1 MSWGRLH
8 TIAARKAAH
17 TAARKV
23 APVALTVAL
32 VTITPLVIGSTPP
45 VPEPGRAMRGTASQP
60 STPTY
65 NACTRNTQFY
75 AANPL
80 GRVLDDTYTWATY
93 PPTKVGNGHGN
104 INWALDPYG
113 RVSWSMWLHS
123 LRWLGAALDAAN
135 RGDQRATTHLL
146 AVVRDWSKDNPYPWN
161 TTATAQESTMH
172 RTNVLLC
179 LRTVL
184 SNRNNGTLPHDARW
198 LDGVIMTHARS
209 LETYFSGYGNHGAD
223 ESLAMLGVG
232 CLLGQS
238 HYRDLAGGRLLK
250 ILDHAIAPDGSV
262 NEQSIGYAAFNYS
275 LWNRTRLMVA
285 QCTPQ
290 SPLAATIDTRLSA
303 LAGFLAHAMTPLGTF
318 HQLGDTEDLQR
329 PPLIGTPHEYPAT
342 AGKAGTPPAQ
352 RVAVYRSGYVFGRS
366 GWGTPS
372 KPYPAQSAYSIRFGT
387 TQRYHGHADHM
398 SLTYQAAG
406 APILIDP
413 GYGEYTQDAWVAY
426 ARGPTAHNQL
436 VIPGMTSA
444 RTTALTRSRIGA
456 GHPNADYFQLRDVPG
471 AGMARVRDV
480 LVLSDPDLV
489 LVADRAS
496 TTRAGTF
503 AQLWHLAPS
512 TTVVTG
518 KYAAIASSA
527 DPAVR
532 TTFLRL
538 PYRGARVLPAKPQV
552 STGTT
557 RPVQGW
563 WWPTIFTKQRAPVVS
578 MAQRGTATTMLT
590 AVVPG
595 PAGTTVR
602 ANAVLATDKK
612 TWVYTFVVASGKHA
626 KVAKVGLRV
635 DGSMVRIR

>member
-1 MSWGRLH
+1 MSWGRLD

-45 VPEPGRAMRGTASQP
+45 VPGPSAALRGAASQP
-60 STPTY
+60 ATPPY

-104 INWALDPYG
+104 INWALNPYG

-184 SNRNNGTLPHDARW
+184 SNRDNGTLPHDVRW

-232 CLLGQS
+232 CLLRQS

-342 AGKAGTPPAQ
+342 AGKTGTPPAQ

-372 KPYPAQSAYSIRFGT
+372 KPYPAQSAYSIRFGPRT
-387 TQRYHGHADHM
+387 DRSQPARHPRHDVGQDHRADQVADQRRPPERRLLPAARRPWRRDGAGPRRAGALRPRPGAGRRPSLDQAPRHVRATVAPRAEHDGRHRQVRRHRLVRRPGGAYDVPSAALPGCPSATSQATGQHGFDAAGPGLVVAHDLHQTACPGGLDGPTRHRHDHADGR
-398 SLTYQAAG
+398 G
-406 APILIDP
+406 A
-413 GYGEYTQDAWVAY
+413 
-426 ARGPTAHNQL
+426 
-436 VIPGMTSA
+436 
-444 RTTALTRSRIGA
+444 RSRWYDGARERGA
-456 GHPNADYFQLRDVPG
+456 GHR
-471 AGMARVRDV
+471 
-480 LVLSDPDLV
+480 
-489 LVADRAS
+489 
-496 TTRAGTF
+496 
-503 AQLWHLAPS
+503 
-512 TTVVTG
+512 
-518 KYAAIASSA
+518 
-527 DPAVR
+527 
-532 TTFLRL
+532 
-538 PYRGARVLPAKPQV
+538 
-552 STGTT
+552 
-557 RPVQGW
+557 
-563 WWPTIFTKQRAPVVS
+563 
-578 MAQRGTATTMLT
+578 
-590 AVVPG
+590 
-595 PAGTTVR
+595 
-602 ANAVLATDKK
+602 
-612 TWVYTFVVASGKHA
+612 
-626 KVAKVGLRV
+626 
-635 DGSMVRIR
+635 